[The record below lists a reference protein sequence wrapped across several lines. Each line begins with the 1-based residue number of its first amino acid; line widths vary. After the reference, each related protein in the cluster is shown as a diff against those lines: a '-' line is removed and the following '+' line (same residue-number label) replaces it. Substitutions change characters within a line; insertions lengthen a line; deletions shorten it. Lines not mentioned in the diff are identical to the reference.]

1 MSSSPSDF
9 SSSNRRGFLK
19 ILGASSVGALLGP
32 IAPQASAGQTAATAS
47 PAQPT
52 ANPGELFAG
61 PEKIPLTLVTDR
73 PLQLET
79 PLRYFRTD
87 ITPNDTF
94 YVRTHLASFPTRIDT
109 ATYKVNVGGQ
119 VEKPFSLSL
128 DELRKLPAV
137 EITAVNQCSGNSRSS
152 FKPRVAGV
160 QWGNGAMGNAKWK
173 GARLKDVLERAGV
186 KAGAVEVQFD
196 GLDTGVLKE
205 TPDYVKSLPLDR
217 AMHPDTILAYEMNGA
232 PLPMLNGFPVRLV
245 VPGWF
250 ATYWMKWLTEIKVND
265 ATQALANF
273 WMKPAYRIPTTP
285 DANEDPAALS
295 KDTIPIHRMS
305 VRSLIVQP
313 EPQADVKL
321 NQAFEINGI
330 AFDGGSGIK
339 SVEVSVDG
347 GAAWLPATLG
357 PDLGNFSFRRFRYAW
372 TPGKDGAYR
381 LMSRA
386 TSNDGAQQ
394 PATTI
399 WNRSGYMRNVT
410 ESTFVFVS

>member
-1 MSSSPSDF
+1 MSSLPSDL

-19 ILGASSVGALLGP
+19 ILGAGGVGALLGP
-32 IAPQASAGQTAATAS
+32 IPARESAAQAPAAATAV
-47 PAQPT
+47 A

-79 PLRYFRTD
+79 PLRYFSTD
-87 ITPNDTF
+87 ITPNDAF
-94 YVRTHLASFPTRIDT
+94 YVRTHLAGFPTRIDT
-109 ATYKVNVGGQ
+109 ATYRVNVGGQ
-119 VEKPFSLSL
+119 VDKPVSLSL
-128 DELRKLPAV
+128 DDIRKLPAV

-173 GARLKDVLERAGV
+173 GARLKDVLELAGV
-186 KAGAVEVQFD
+186 KAGSVEVQFD
-196 GLDTGVLKE
+196 GLDTGVVKE

-232 PLPMLNGFPVRLV
+232 ILPMLNGFPLRLV
-245 VPGWF
+245 VPGWY

-265 ATQALANF
+265 ASQALANF
-273 WMKPAYRIPTTP
+273 WTKPAYRIPATP
-285 DANEDPAALS
+285 DASEDPAALA
-295 KDTIPIHRMS
+295 KDTVPINRMN

-313 EPQADVKL
+313 ESQADVKL
-321 NQAFEINGI
+321 NKVFDLNGI

-347 GAAWLPATLG
+347 GMTWAPATLG

-372 TPGKDGAYR
+372 TPTKDGAYR
-381 LMSRA
+381 LMSRTTA
-386 TSNDGAQQ
+386 NDGAQQ
-394 PATTI
+394 PTTAI
-399 WNRSGYMRNVT
+399 WNRSGYMRSVT

>member
-1 MSSSPSDF
+1 MSSSPSDL

-19 ILGASSVGALLGP
+19 ILGAGSVGALLGP
-32 IAPQASAGQTAATAS
+32 MTPQESAAQAPAPVTAAP
-47 PAQPT
+47 PA
-52 ANPGELFAG
+52 ANPGELFVA

-87 ITPNDTF
+87 LTPNDAF
-94 YVRTHLASFPTRIDT
+94 YVRTHLAGFPTRIDT

-119 VEKPFSLSL
+119 VDKPFSLSL
-128 DELRKLPAV
+128 DEIRKLPAV
-137 EITAVNQCSGNSRSS
+137 EITAVNQCSGNSRSL

-186 KAGAVEVQFD
+186 KADAVEVQFD
-196 GLDTGVLKE
+196 GLDTGVVKE

-217 AMHPDTILAYEMNGA
+217 AMHPETILAYEMNGA
-232 PLPMLNGFPVRLV
+232 PLPMLNGFPLRLV

-250 ATYWMKWLTEIKVND
+250 ATYWMKWLTEIKVAD
-265 ATQALANF
+265 ASQVLANF
-273 WMKPAYRIPTTP
+273 WMKPAYRIPTSA

-295 KDTIPIHRMS
+295 KDTIPIHRMT
-305 VRSLIVQP
+305 VRSLIVEP
-313 EPQADVKL
+313 EAQADLKL
-321 NQAFEINGI
+321 NKLCDINGI

-347 GAAWLPATLG
+347 GATWVPATLG
-357 PDLGNFSFRRFRYAW
+357 ADLGKFSFRRFRHAW
-372 TPGKDGAYR
+372 TPAKDGAYR
-381 LMSRA
+381 LLSRA
-386 TSNDGAQQ
+386 IANDGSQQ
-394 PATTI
+394 PATAI